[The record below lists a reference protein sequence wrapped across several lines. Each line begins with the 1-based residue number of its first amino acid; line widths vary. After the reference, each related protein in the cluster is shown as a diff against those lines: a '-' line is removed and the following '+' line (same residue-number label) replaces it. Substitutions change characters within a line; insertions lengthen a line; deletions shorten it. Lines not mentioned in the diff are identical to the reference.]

1 MLKKTTIPNILGYVS
16 GLEHAIENDELVAMR
31 RHRNPERYLDSF
43 DRCKQEIEKIL
54 PQIEHDQRTDDIF
67 AALMNEGKEVEQ
79 GTVTDGVERLSIP
92 QKTDIWERYTIT
104 KIHYPDHLALIRVGD
119 FYELFENDAVEA
131 SDTLGLTLTG
141 RDVKDKP
148 TRVPM
153 CGFPYHTMDKFLQ
166 KLLDKGYKVAIA
178 EEDKTFPMKE
188 TTVANKD
195 YNDAEIADIMPAK
208 GKDILRLYEY
218 RFSDDRFYVDGE
230 KGTVTWIYFNPDSA
244 SKGQFIENVVTFEQI
259 AALMEN
265 EDYTVFFDKLGSE
278 AKQYI
283 VDSDD
288 KKFRDTAYRFLTE
301 EYTFRGFGSE
311 AMEQLVSVV
320 ENYEQG
326 ERRTE
331 DGELSNRF
339 SIRRMPFE
347 GGIVAIWDDAIKKY
361 YGEGQIYRFAE
372 QDNAIEYL
380 KNLQRE
386 NGIPEAVIFTTKTEM
401 RIISVILCSLPLMRA
416 TEFI

>member
-1 MLKKTTIPNILGYVS
+1 M
-16 GLEHAIENDELVAMR
+16 
-31 RHRNPERYLDSF
+31 DSF

-79 GTVTDGVERLSIP
+79 GAVTDGVERLSIP

-166 KLLDKGYKVAIA
+166 KLLDKGYNVAIA

-195 YNDAEIADIMPAK
+195 YNDAEIADILPAK
-208 GKDILRLYEY
+208 GKDHILR
-218 RFSDDRFYVDGE
+218 
-230 KGTVTWIYFNPDSA
+230 
-244 SKGQFIENVVTFEQI
+244 
-259 AALMEN
+259 
-265 EDYTVFFDKLGSE
+265 
-278 AKQYI
+278 
-283 VDSDD
+283 
-288 KKFRDTAYRFLTE
+288 
-301 EYTFRGFGSE
+301 
-311 AMEQLVSVV
+311 
-320 ENYEQG
+320 
-326 ERRTE
+326 
-331 DGELSNRF
+331 
-339 SIRRMPFE
+339 
-347 GGIVAIWDDAIKKY
+347 
-361 YGEGQIYRFAE
+361 
-372 QDNAIEYL
+372 
-380 KNLQRE
+380 
-386 NGIPEAVIFTTKTEM
+386 
-401 RIISVILCSLPLMRA
+401 
-416 TEFI
+416 